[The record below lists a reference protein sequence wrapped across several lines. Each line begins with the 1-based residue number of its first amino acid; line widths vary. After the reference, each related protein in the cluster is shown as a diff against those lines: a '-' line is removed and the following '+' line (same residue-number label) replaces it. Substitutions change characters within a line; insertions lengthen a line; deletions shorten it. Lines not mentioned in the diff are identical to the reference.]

1 MKFIKFENGNAERFL
16 SNIIISTIKK
26 SMKEIS
32 IPLDDRP
39 QKVASDID
47 STAFAL
53 PLRHSG

>member
-1 MKFIKFENGNAERFL
+1 MNKPDGHVK
-16 SNIIISTIKK
+16 KK
-26 SMKEIS
+26 SIKEIS

-53 PLRHSG
+53 PLRDSG